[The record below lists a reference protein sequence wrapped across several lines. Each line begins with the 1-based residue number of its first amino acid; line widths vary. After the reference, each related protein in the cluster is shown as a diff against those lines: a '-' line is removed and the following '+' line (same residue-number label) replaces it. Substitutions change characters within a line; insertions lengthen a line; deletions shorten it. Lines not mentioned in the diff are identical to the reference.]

1 MKDELVFVDIEVDP
15 EEHVYPM
22 QIAPNG
28 SMRDMWLKKGVR
40 T

>member
-28 SMRDMWLKKGVR
+28 LGVICG
-40 T
+40 